1 MAVRCDSPVDEEM
14 RSMAATPCDA
24 CPLRG
29 QPLFKSNTAEEIDF
43 IASMRRG
50 NLKYQAGAQI
60 VSQGDD
66 DSDLYTLFSGWA
78 FRFKELEDARRQ
90 ILNILMPG
98 DFMGF
103 HISPQTGA
111 PYGIECLTDVEVC
124 VFPRRKLWD
133 LFRNHPGLAY
143 DVTWLTAHEEGIVD
157 DNLLSVGQR
166 SGVERVATIVLAVYK
181 RARQLDLVKDNALDF
196 PLTQSHIADML
207 GMSLIHTNRVLR
219 RLHRDGV
226 FTLARKKLQVHDTR
240 ALRSLAAWAEAPV
253 PKRPLI

>member
-1 MAVRCDSPVDEEM
+1 
-14 RSMAATPCDA
+14 MAATPCA
-24 CPLRG
+24 TCPLRS
-29 QPLFKSNTAEEIDF
+29 QPLFKTNTAEEIEF
-43 IASMRRG
+43 IAGMRRG
-50 NLKYQAGAQI
+50 NLKYPAGAQI
-60 VSQGDD
+60 LSQGDD

-78 FRFKELEDARRQ
+78 FRFKELEDGRRQ

-103 HISPQTGA
+103 HIAPQTGA

-124 VFPRRKLWD
+124 VFPRRRLWD
-133 LFRNHPGLAY
+133 LFRNHPSLAY
-143 DVTWLTAHEEGIVD
+143 DITWLTAHEEGIVD

-181 RARQLDLVKDNALDF
+181 RARQLDLVRDNRLDF